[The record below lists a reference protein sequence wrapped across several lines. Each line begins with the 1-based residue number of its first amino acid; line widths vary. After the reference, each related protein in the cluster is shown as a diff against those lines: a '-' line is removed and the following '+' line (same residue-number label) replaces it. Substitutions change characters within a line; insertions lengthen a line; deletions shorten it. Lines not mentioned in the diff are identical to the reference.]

1 VELPDYDGRLDDATI
16 LSRCSVFQ
24 GASPEDFTPIL
35 PSLSRRRY
43 HQGEYIWHTG
53 DPADQMWVVLS
64 GEVLVSSIGLG
75 GEQFVV
81 EVYVRGDT
89 IGQLPFFEPA
99 GQRLFDATAG
109 RDTECMGASRQA
121 VLALLR
127 ARPQLMIHMLS
138 VYSRWIRTRDL
149 YARDAAF
156 QNLAGRVACKLVE
169 LANRYGEPSPE
180 GVRIPIRLTQ
190 ETVANMLGASRENVS
205 RALARLGRQGEVHR
219 KGSVLLIP
227 KLAELEERYSAF
239 LDTPLGLTARAA
251 NPVRSA

>member
-1 VELPDYDGRLDDATI
+1 M
-16 LSRCSVFQ
+16 SVV
-24 GASPEDFTPIL
+24 I
-35 PSLSRRRY
+35 
-43 HQGEYIWHTG
+43 
-53 DPADQMWVVLS
+53 S
-64 GEVLVSSIGLG
+64 GEVLVSSVGLG
-75 GEQFVV
+75 GEEFVV
-81 EVYVRGDT
+81 EVFVKGDT

-99 GQRLFDATAG
+99 GQRLFDAVAG
-109 RDTECMGASRQA
+109 RDTECLVASRQA

-127 ARPQLMIHMLS
+127 VKPQLMMHMLS

-169 LANRYGEPSPE
+169 LASRYGEPSPE

-205 RALARLGRQGEVHR
+205 RALARLGRQGDVNR

-227 KLAELEERYSAF
+227 RLDELAERYSAF
-239 LDTPLGLTARAA
+239 LDTPSGLTSRAA